1 MTAPI
6 SADPVGRPPI
16 PRPTADR
23 GPDARPSRHTSP
35 LGVLDLRGAAG
46 RDVWLSY
53 PYDGA
58 VVVCGLPGSGKS
70 TLLRAWSGSAPVVD
84 PRATR
89 TSFEAWMPAWL
100 PYALYRPWARLR
112 HMRWLRDELRRGGPL
127 LIHDCGSRSWMRWWL
142 ARTARG
148 AGRPLHMV
156 VLDVGPQEAL
166 SGQRARR
173 RLASR
178 RVFARHQRGLTRL
191 LRQVDR
197 GGLAGVPGFH
207 SVVALDLGQR
217 ERVTEVRFAPPADA

>member
-6 SADPVGRPPI
+6 SADPVGSLPI
-16 PRPTADR
+16 PRQAADR
-23 GPDARPSRHTSP
+23 VHGPCSSRLISP
-35 LGVLDLRGAAG
+35 RGVLDLRGAAG

-53 PYDGA
+53 PFDAA

-70 TLLRAWSGSAPVVD
+70 TLLRAWSGSASVVD
-84 PRATR
+84 PRVTR
-89 TSFEAWMPAWL
+89 ASFEARMPAWL

-112 HMRWLRDELRRGGPL
+112 HMYWLRGELRRGGPL
-127 LIHDCGSRSWMRWWL
+127 LIHDCGSRSWMRGWL

-178 RVFARHQRGLTRL
+178 RVFARHQRGLARL

-197 GGLAGVPGFH
+197 GGSAGVPGFD
-207 SVVALDLGQR
+207 SVVALDRGQR
-217 ERVTEVRFAPPADA
+217 ERVTAVRFGPSTT